1 MNCSQRFS
9 AACEASVQVKGASHG
24 VHTPGSTLPIRIHI
38 AHNRPKTV
46 TVPWELS
53 LIDPRGR
60 VVAERVTPPHTFE
73 PGDVVDVELA
83 LPLPEVLEGGT
94 YTLRLGIS
102 GMAGIEAATTSFQ
115 VVTE

>member
-1 MNCSQRFS
+1 M
-9 AACEASVQVKGASHG
+9 
-24 VHTPGSTLPIRIHI
+24 
-38 AHNRPKTV
+38 
-46 TVPWELS
+46 PWELS
-53 LIDPRGR
+53 LIDPEGR

-83 LPLPEVLEGGT
+83 LPLPEDLEEGT

-115 VVTE
+115 VVRAE